1 MFRDWENPVRTGFI
15 DDAQRPE
22 TAGPAPASCAVQL
35 LVFCCGA
42 IALLLAMDGG
52 GFVSIGALQA
62 SYWALVAAL
71 VSLAIILLWRA
82 ARVLRMM
89 HR

>member
-22 TAGPAPASCAVQL
+22 TAGPAPASWAVHL

>member
-1 MFRDWENPVRTGFI
+1 VRTGFI
-15 DDAQRPE
+15 DDAQHPE